1 VDLPYSHVI
10 NYLKILDLVFEDDV
24 AQRCWSILNDMYVYF
39 PHLISTSWSYH
50 LTREKKKK
58 ERETDI
64 RLLTPLYTIHPPNTL
79 ACAAILLTTRLKR
92 IPLPA
97 DWFILFDVTW
107 DDIWSICGAVMTLW
121 NDWGISGSAGD
132 VGDLEQRVAKEN
144 RWRRSWILAQSRR
157 AVRRWVQERDGIVA
171 S

>member
-1 VDLPYSHVI
+1 MLFHGG
-10 NYLKILDLVFEDDV
+10 KG
-24 AQRCWSILNDMYVYF
+24 
-39 PHLISTSWSYH
+39 
-50 LTREKKKK
+50 
-58 ERETDI
+58 ETNF

-92 IPLPA
+92 IPLPS

-107 DDIWSICGAVMTLW
+107 DDIWSICGSVMTLW
-121 NDWGISGSAGD
+121 NDWGVSSGETE
-132 VGDLEQRVAKEN
+132 VGRVEKEN

>member
-1 VDLPYSHVI
+1 MHAAKNRD
-10 NYLKILDLVFEDDV
+10 
-24 AQRCWSILNDMYVYF
+24 
-39 PHLISTSWSYH
+39 
-50 LTREKKKK
+50 
-58 ERETDI
+58 TDI

-79 ACAAILLTTRLKR
+79 ACAAILLTTRLKS

-97 DWFILFDVTW
+97 DWYILFDVTW
-107 DDIWSICGAVMTLW
+107 DDIWSICGSVMTLW
-121 NDWGISGSAGD
+121 NDWGISVSAGD
-132 VGDLEQRVAKEN
+132 EIEEKRERLEKEN

>member
-1 VDLPYSHVI
+1 MTCTSPISAIPSPSSIY
-10 NYLKILDLVFEDDV
+10 
-24 AQRCWSILNDMYVYF
+24 QRGR
-39 PHLISTSWSYH
+39 TG
-50 LTREKKKK
+50 RERK
-58 ERETDI
+58 RDTDI

-97 DWFILFDVTW
+97 DWYILFDVTW

-121 NDWGISGSAGD
+121 NDWGISVSAGD
-132 VGDLEQRVAKEN
+132 EIKEKKERLEKEN

>member
-1 VDLPYSHVI
+1 MLVNPEWHVR
-10 NYLKILDLVFEDDV
+10 L
-24 AQRCWSILNDMYVYF
+24 YF
-39 PHLISTSWSYH
+39 PSLSHFLFIFISWEK
-50 LTREKKKK
+50 RERK
-58 ERETDI
+58 RETDI

-97 DWFILFDVTW
+97 DWYILFDVAW

-121 NDWGISGSAGD
+121 NDWGISVSTGD
-132 VGDLEQRVAKEN
+132 EIKEKKERLEKEN

-171 S
+171 A

>member
-1 VDLPYSHVI
+1 MSKRFSL
-10 NYLKILDLVFEDDV
+10 
-24 AQRCWSILNDMYVYF
+24 F
-39 PHLISTSWSYH
+39 PMHAA
-50 LTREKKKK
+50 KK
-58 ERETDI
+58 RDTDI

-97 DWFILFDVTW
+97 DWFILFDVAW

-121 NDWGISGSAGD
+121 NDWGISTKETE
-132 VGDLEQRVAKEN
+132 VERVEKEN

-157 AVRRWVQERDGIVA
+157 AVRRWVQEREGIVV